1 MKRTLVLMA
10 VAMMVAPAAAP
21 AAAPVLGDGKGTV
34 TLTWDEFVKI
44 TGYDPAKKGAQ
55 VITVPWKE
63 IETMLDVKIAGPKV
77 AGATVDLPWKDFEAL
92 LRWSIERKKPKE
104 TPPPTDYLISS
115 SSYEGTLGDKSAEI
129 TLAMKINILRK
140 DGWKRIPVLPGTV
153 ALEESA
159 LPPGL
164 YVNSTKGQYE
174 IITDKSGPFDVS
186 LTFAAAVTKSGGIN
200 SLVMDRVVTG
210 PSVVKLTV
218 AGKDVDVKVAG
229 AQSITAQGQAD
240 KTVVAAAL
248 APGRSLG
255 VTWERAIP
263 KAPAAPT
270 KLYAETRTLV
280 AVADGLLLCQ
290 ENVSYN
296 ILHSPVRE
304 LKLTV
309 PAGVSVLTVTGSDVQ
324 DWRVSKAGELSVVLA
339 REAIGYYN
347 LRVAYEQ
354 VIKDA
359 PSAPVIRTTGSER
372 ERGFVGVVALANVEL
387 TSGKIAGARAVDVRQ
402 LPSDITAMTSQPVLL
417 AYRYVG
423 ADFTLP
429 LAIKK
434 HGEVPVLVTV
444 ADNVLYT
451 IMQLNDGRRMT
462 KAVFSVRNN
471 RNQFL
476 RMKMPAGA
484 EIWSA
489 AVAGKNVSPAKDDK
503 DNVLIPLVRSSSS
516 SRELTSFPVELVY
529 VETPAEVAPAAGK
542 LTVNLPTLD
551 VPVMHVMCNYYL
563 PAEGVYTVTTSGF
576 LSSTTRSGFSGVL
589 AEVDEFA
596 RVTATDPKLALL
608 NGQAATLNNQV
619 EAALMDAQFN
629 RQAAAE
635 AKAAGA
641 APIRVKLPV
650 NGKLYKLEKVLALPQ
665 DKLFFSVQYKGWKV
679 AE

>member
-1 MKRTLVLMA
+1 MKRTLVLMT
-10 VAMMVAPAAAP
+10 VVMMAAPLAAP
-21 AAAPVLGDGKGTV
+21 AAAPVLGDGKGSV

-55 VITVPWKE
+55 IITVPWKE

-77 AGATVDLPWKDFEAL
+77 VGATVDLPWKDFEAL

-104 TPPPTDYLISS
+104 TPPPTDYLIASV
-115 SSYEGTLGDKSAEI
+115 SYEGTLGDKSAEI
-129 TLAMKINILRK
+129 TLTMKINILRK
-140 DGWKRIPVLPGTV
+140 DGWKKIPVLPATV
-153 ALEESA
+153 ALK
-159 LPPGL
+159 
-164 YVNSTKGQYE
+164 NSTIPAGLHINAAGAQYE
-174 IITDKSGPFDVS
+174 ILTDKSGEFDVS
-186 LTFAAAVTKSGGIN
+186 FTFAVAVTKSGGIN
-200 SLVMDRVVTG
+200 SLVMNRVVGG

-218 AGKDVDVKVAG
+218 AGKDVDVKVVG
-229 AQSITAQGQAD
+229 AQSISAQGQGD
-240 KTVVAAAL
+240 KTTVVAAL

-309 PAGVSVLTVTGSDVQ
+309 PTGVSVLTVTGPDVQ
-324 DWRVSKAGELSVVLA
+324 DWRVSKEGELAVVLS
-339 REAIGYYN
+339 REAIGFYN
-347 LRVAYEQ
+347 LRIAYEQ

-359 PSAPVIRTTGSER
+359 PAAPVIRTTGAER

-387 TSGKIAGARAVDVRQ
+387 TSGKIVGARAVDVRQ

-434 HGEVPVLVTV
+434 HGEVSVLVTV

-489 AVAGKNVSPAKDDK
+489 AVAGKNVSPAKDEK

-529 VETPAEVAPAAGK
+529 VETPKGTAPAEGK
-542 LTVNLPTLD
+542 LTVNLPTLL

-563 PAEGVYTVTTSGF
+563 PAEGVYTIKISGF
-576 LSSTTRSGFSGVL
+576 LSSTTKSGFGGVL

-596 RVTATDPKLALL
+596 KVTAAAGATPLLA
-608 NGQAATLNNQV
+608 NPAAQV
-619 EAALMDAQFN
+619 KQMDVQFN
-629 RQAAAE
+629 RQAIAE
-635 AKAAGA
+635 AKAAGS
-641 APIRVKLPV
+641 APIRVKLPI
-650 NGKLYKLEKVLALPQ
+650 NGKLYKLEKILALPQ

>member
-1 MKRTLVLMA
+1 MKRTLVLMT
-10 VAMMVAPAAAP
+10 VVMMFAPLAN
-21 AAAPVLGDGKGTV
+21 AAAPVLGDGKGQV

-44 TGYDPAKKGAQ
+44 TGYDPTKKGAQ
-55 VITVPWKE
+55 IITVPWKE

-77 AGATVDLPWKDFEAL
+77 VGATVDLPWKDFEAL

-104 TPPPTDYLISS
+104 TPPPTDYLISGIT
-115 SSYEGTLGDKSAEI
+115 YTGTLGETSAEI
-129 TLAMKINILRK
+129 TLTMKLNILRK
-140 DGWKRIPVLPGTV
+140 DGWKRIPVLPATV
-153 ALEESA
+153 ALKESA
-159 LPPGL
+159 LGEGL
-164 YVNSTKGQYE
+164 HINTSGNSYE
-174 IITDKSGPFDVS
+174 ILTDKSGAFDVS

-200 SLVMDRVVTG
+200 SLVIDRVMAG

-218 AGKDVDVKVAG
+218 AGKDVDVKVIG
-229 AQSITAQGQAD
+229 AQSITPQGQAD
-240 KTVVAAAL
+240 NTVVAAAL
-248 APGRSLG
+248 SPGRSLG

-296 ILHSPVRE
+296 ILHSPIRE

-309 PAGVSVLTVTGSDVQ
+309 PTDVSVLTVTGSNVQ
-324 DWRVSKAGELSVVLA
+324 DWRVSKAGELSVVLS
-339 REAIGYYN
+339 RETIGFYS
-347 LRVAYEQ
+347 LRIAYEQ
-354 VIKDA
+354 VLKDA
-359 PSAPVIRTTGSER
+359 PAAPVIRTVGAER

-387 TSGKIAGARAVDVRQ
+387 TSGTIEGARAVDVRQ

-423 ADFTLP
+423 DAFTLP

-434 HGEVPVLVTV
+434 HGEVSVLVTV

-489 AVAGKNVSPAKDDK
+489 AVGGKNVSPAKDEK
-503 DNVLIPLVRSSSS
+503 GNILIPLVRSSSS

-529 VETPAEVAPAAGK
+529 VETPAKTAPAEGK

-563 PAEGVYTVTTSGF
+563 PTEGTYTVKVSSF
-576 LSSTTRSGFSGVL
+576 LSSSTHSGFAGVL
-589 AEVDEFA
+589 GEVDNFA
-596 RVTATDPKLALL
+596 NVTPATGVTPVLV
-608 NGQAATLNNQV
+608 NPAAQV
-619 EAALMDAQFN
+619 KQMDMQFN
-629 RQAAAE
+629 RQAVAE
-635 AKAAGA
+635 AKAAGS

-650 NGKLYKLEKVLALPQ
+650 NGKLYKLEKILALPQ
-665 DKLFFSVQYKGWKV
+665 DTLFFSVQYKGWKV

>member
-1 MKRTLVLMA
+1 MKRTLVMMMV
-10 VAMMVAPAAAP
+10 VAMVGPLAALAAP
-21 AAAPVLGDGKGTV
+21 PVLGEGKGSV

-63 IETMLDVKIAGPKV
+63 IEQMLDVKIAGPQVK
-77 AGATVDLPWKDFEAL
+77 GATVDLPWKDFEAL

-104 TPPPTDYLISS
+104 TPPPTDYIVTSS
-115 SSYEGTLGDKSAEI
+115 TYTGMLGEKSAEI
-129 TLAMKINILRK
+129 TLAMKIAILRK

-153 ALEESA
+153 ALKDSTVPE
-159 LPPGL
+159 GL
-164 YVNSTKGQYE
+164 HVNTTGGAYE
-174 IITDKSGPFDVS
+174 ILTEKSGTFDVS
-186 LTFAAAVTKSGGIN
+186 FTFAVAVTRSGGVN
-200 SLVMDRVVTG
+200 SLSMSRVAGG
-210 PSVVKLTV
+210 PSVVQLTV
-218 AGKDVDVKVAG
+218 GGKDVDVKVTG
-229 AQSITAQGQAD
+229 AQSITAKGQDD

-248 APGRSLG
+248 APSKTLS

-290 ENVSYN
+290 ENVNYN

-309 PAGVSVLTVTGSDVQ
+309 PAGASVLTVTGSNVQ
-324 DWRVSKAGELSVVLA
+324 DWRVSKTGELAVVLS
-339 REAIGYYN
+339 RETVGYFN
-347 LRVAYEQ
+347 LRIAYEQ

-359 PSAPVIRTTGSER
+359 PAVPVIRTVGAER

-387 TSGKIAGARAVDVRQ
+387 ASGKIAGAREVDVRQ
-402 LPSDITAMTSQPVLL
+402 LPADIAAMTSQPVLL

-434 HGEVPVLVTV
+434 HGEVAVLVTI
-444 ADNVLYT
+444 ADNALYT

-462 KAVFSVRNN
+462 KVVLSVRNN

-476 RMKMPAGA
+476 RIKMPAGA

-489 AVAGKNVSPAKDDK
+489 AVSGRNVTPAKDEK
-503 DNVLIPLVRSSSS
+503 GNVLVPLVRSSST

-529 VETPAEVAPAAGK
+529 VETPAATAPAEGK
-542 LTVNLPTLD
+542 LTVNLPTLG
-551 VPVMHVMCNYYL
+551 VPAMHIMCNYYL
-563 PAEGVYTVTTSGF
+563 PAEGTYTVRSGGLF
-576 LSSTTRSGFSGVL
+576 GGSSRSGFGGVL
-589 AEVDEFA
+589 AEVEEFA
-596 RVTATDPKLALL
+596 AVAPAPGVKPIQPNPA
-608 NGQAATLNNQV
+608 QQV
-619 EAALMDAQFN
+619 KQMDQQFN
-629 RQAAAE
+629 RQAVAE
-635 AKAAGA
+635 ARAAGA

-650 NGKLYKLEKVLALPQ
+650 NGKLFKLEKILALPS
-665 DKLFFSVQYKGWKV
+665 DTLYFSVQYKGWKV
-679 AE
+679 SK